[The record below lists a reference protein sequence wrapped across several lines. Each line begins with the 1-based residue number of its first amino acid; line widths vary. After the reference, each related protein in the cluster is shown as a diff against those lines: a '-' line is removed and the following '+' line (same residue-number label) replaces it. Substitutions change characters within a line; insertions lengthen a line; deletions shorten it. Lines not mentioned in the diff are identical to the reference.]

1 MTLVKILKRS
11 GPLPFLIVFV
21 MIQDCRSATWM
32 TGWVRRLNCSFF
44 VYRRPTGFVCVKPV
58 ITYGFLLHQ
67 FCPAMQGRWCNC
79 VLRFTTVET
88 RDHGN
93 SDSSSDWSVSG
104 LFQER
109 NLEYNMQIWGNWVLR
124 FTTVE
129 IRDYRNI
136 DGSSDWSD
144 WSVSGR
150 FEERNLEY
158 NM

>member
-1 MTLVKILKRS
+1 MTPAKILKRS
-11 GPLPFLIVFV
+11 RPLPFLIVFV
-21 MIQDCRSATWM
+21 MIQDWRSATWM
-32 TGWVRRLNCSFF
+32 AGWVRRLNCSFF
-44 VYRRPTGFVCVKPV
+44 VYRLSSPYGVCVCETRYHIRIPF
-58 ITYGFLLHQ
+58 T
-67 FCPAMQGRWCNC
+67 WCNC

-93 SDSSSDWSVSG
+93 SDSSSDWSASG
-104 LFQER
+104 RFKER

-129 IRDYRNI
+129 IRDYGNI
-136 DGSSDWSD
+136 DGSSD